1 MSRDLFRSIHQLIYW
16 PTQHLIGQYF
26 RIDQYNKGFTSSLDF
41 TSNQGSTETLV
52 ILVNS
57 VRFSSSS
64 SDKRLLLVLIISKTL
79 TLKTIQVNQDLRLVP
94 FSKTTAFLR
103 TRLAREAGVGVIAGP
118 DGLDISLDSLRAIAP
133 STSRAKASSKSS
145 W

>member
-1 MSRDLFRSIHQLIYW
+1 LVNIFELTNIIRVSPVASIS
-16 PTQHLIGQYF
+16 P
-26 RIDQYNKGFTSSLDF
+26 
-41 TSNQGSTETLV
+41 NQGSTETLV

-57 VRFSSSS
+57 ARFSSSS
-64 SDKRLLLVLIISKTL
+64 SDRRLLLVLIISKTL
-79 TLKTIQVNQDLRLVP
+79 TPKTIQVNQDLRLAP

-118 DGLDISLDSLRAIAP
+118 DGLDIFPLDSSRATAS

-145 W
+145 